1 MGRLRPG
8 PTSPGWPLL
17 SARSVW
23 LFWAGCVSSS
33 GCWDCFAPSSP
44 RSSISAQ
51 YEARGLP
58 SLLCASTDTGRWRRW
73 RPFASS
79 SPRRQLQQQ
88 AQLRS
93 KHVGFYNLCVRALA
107 RGGEYAGDRFASS
120 SLRESTSAWDE
131 ARGLPVLCTS
141 LGTRLEIRWR
151 LIGIEPYLS
160 RSTVWR
166 PREIAEFSPSNRGRA
181 QGAPATPPDGSWWRG
196 SDDYLS
202 DFRRADGSLWLF

>member
-1 MGRLRPG
+1 MQMTVSRRAHLARHSRLSTKHVGFRHYCARA
-8 PTSPGWPLL
+8 PTRGGGD
-17 SARSVW
+17 
-23 LFWAGCVSSS
+23 AG
-33 GCWDCFAPSSP
+33 DRFASISP
-44 RSSISAQ
+44 RPSISAQ

-141 LGTRLEIRWR
+141 LGTRLEICWR

-181 QGAPATPPDGSWWRG
+181 QGAPATPPDGS
-196 SDDYLS
+196 
-202 DFRRADGSLWLF
+202 